1 MNSTGE
7 RSASESVA
15 QREEIAQAVI
25 EHPHMRVDGLAE
37 HGRKPR
43 HVLRVAAVGNMSPAK
58 VLVFWCHSTQDEH
71 LRRWSGFD
79 MDS

>member
-37 HGRKPR
+37 HGRETSAR
-43 HVLRVAAVGNMSPAK
+43 IESCRCGQHVACQGSSFLASLHTR
-58 VLVFWCHSTQDEH
+58 
-71 LRRWSGFD
+71 
-79 MDS
+79 